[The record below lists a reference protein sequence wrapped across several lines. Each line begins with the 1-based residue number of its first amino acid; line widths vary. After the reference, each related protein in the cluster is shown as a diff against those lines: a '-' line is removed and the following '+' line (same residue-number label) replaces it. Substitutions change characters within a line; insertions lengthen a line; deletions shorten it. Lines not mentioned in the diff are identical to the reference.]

1 MNDRAVSVLENYE
14 CKVLR
19 TYKGRS
25 AIICET
31 DCGLKILK
39 EYRGTEE
46 RVAVGNRLLEI
57 LSARMDTPLEQY
69 VRTGEGNFITKDR
82 EQNTY
87 ILKDFYE
94 GKECS
99 ASDAEDLAKAFSYM
113 ARLHKHM
120 YCSAED
126 WKDLT
131 ESGIGA
137 PEGDWKGEAI
147 AGPENKLLSDTEKK
161 TRELK
166 RARNFLRK
174 KSSRNEFENF
184 LLLEY
189 DRFLNR
195 AVEAERNLARE
206 SFSGYY
212 REVAE
217 KGMFCHGDFQYHNV
231 VFAEQGI
238 TVLNFEKYRFDSVM
252 KDFSLFFRKVMEK
265 NGWNTELA
273 KRLLDAY
280 QRERLLE
287 KEEIKQLILRLSYP
301 EKFWKIVNCY
311 LNTKKT
317 LASEFNHGK
326 LLKTIAQEEEAE
338 KCISFLEAIVYNI
351 S

>member
-57 LSARMDTPLEQY
+57 LSGRMDRPLEQY

-99 ASDAEDLAKAFSYM
+99 ASDSEDLTKAFSYM
-113 ARLHKHM
+113 ARLHKQM
-120 YCSAED
+120 YCRAED
-126 WKDLT
+126 LADLT
-131 ESGIGA
+131 GNAAVAVSDTRPGG
-137 PEGDWKGEAI
+137 
-147 AGPENKLLSDTEKK
+147 ENKLLSDTEKK

-195 AVEAERNLARE
+195 AVEAEQNLKQE

-212 REVAE
+212 RETAE

-231 VFAEQGI
+231 VFAERGI

-280 QRERLLE
+280 QKERVLE
-287 KEEIKQLILRLSYP
+287 KEEMKQLILRLSYP

-338 KCISFLEAIVYNI
+338 KCISFLEAIVYNN